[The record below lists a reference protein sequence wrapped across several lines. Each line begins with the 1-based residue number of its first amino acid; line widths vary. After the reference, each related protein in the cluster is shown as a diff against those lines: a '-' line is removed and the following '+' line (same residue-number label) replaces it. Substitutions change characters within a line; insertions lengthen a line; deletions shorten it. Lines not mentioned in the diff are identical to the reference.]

1 LYRLNRE
8 TEEKWRRIWEDK
20 KIFEADPDERDEKVF
35 VTVPFPYMN
44 GPLHLG
50 HAFTD
55 GRVDVYARFKR
66 MQGVNTLFPYAWHWT
81 GQPLVAAAERLSKGD
96 RAMIREFVEI
106 DGVPKEEISKFYDP
120 VYMAKYYTA
129 DGKIALE
136 RLGLSID
143 WRRSF
148 HTTDLEPTFNKF
160 VIWQMN
166 KLKQKGYI
174 TRGTHPVVWCPHDN
188 SPTGDH
194 DRLEGE
200 GVTWEDFTLVL
211 FPSVENDITKL
222 PAATLRPETIFG
234 VTNLWVN
241 PNANY
246 VVINFTERNNE
257 NWIVAQ
263 RAAAK
268 MAEQLKKFVVKRNLL
283 GKELVGTSV
292 RHPLYSKRELII
304 LPGEFVDPDN
314 GTGIVYSVPAHA
326 PADYVALR
334 DIKNNVALQKEFGLS
349 EEKMRAIQPISL
361 ISIPGFGEFPA
372 KEIVDRM
379 GIKDQYDPKVS
390 EATADIYKKEFH
402 QGVMKPSTG
411 KFAGK
416 NVSEAK
422 LMIVKELESEGLVEH
437 MYELPEKVVCRCT
450 TECIVKVLEDQWFLK
465 YSDPEWKKLAHECV
479 DSGSIFPDSA
489 RRWFHDV
496 IDWFK
501 DWPCARKVGLGT
513 PLPWSPEW
521 IVETLSDSTIYP
533 AFYTISSTIRQN
545 NIPAELLCESLFD
558 FVILGEGRVED
569 VAFKSKLSK
578 ELIDELREQFVY
590 WYPVNLRNS
599 AKELIPNH
607 LTFFVFQHVAFFS
620 RGLWPTGISVN
631 GMLTNNGAKMS
642 KSKGNSVSLR
652 QGLDQYGADVVRATV
667 LGGSEGLDDVDW
679 NDKAAQDMESKIRT
693 LTNFMV
699 SLTKV
704 PRNGNNKRETQ
715 EDQWLETRIQEKIAS
730 ITSNLEEMRTKT
742 AFQEAFFGYW
752 NDIRYYL
759 KRTELPTDALLREAV
774 MIWIKLLAPF
784 IPFTAEEINSNMGST
799 ELVSISRFPV
809 PDPSRVNK
817 LSLLN
822 EIVIQRLIQ
831 DAENITKL
839 MKESKPTK
847 LHIFVAPRWNYDA
860 MKEVLNSRKEGLS
873 MRETMNRIFGL
884 LPDISKERIADLVP
898 RLTKTINELGDEF
911 TESYMKLSANVDEL
925 GIYSKMSEYLAKE
938 LRVSVDVRFADSTD
952 IHDPKGKARFALP
965 FKPSLFF
972 E

>member
-1 LYRLNRE
+1 MDRDI
-8 TEEKWRRIWEDK
+8 EEKWRKVWEEK
-20 KIFEADPDERDEKVF
+20 KIFEADPDGRMQKVL

-66 MQGVNTLFPYAWHWT
+66 MQGLNTLFPYAWHWT

-96 RAMIREFVEI
+96 KAMIREFVEI

-120 VYMAKYYTA
+120 VYMAEYYTA
-129 DGKIALE
+129 DGKKSLE

-148 HTTDLEPTFNKF
+148 HTTDLEPAFNKF

-166 KLKQKGYI
+166 KLRQKGYI
-174 TRGTHPVVWCPHDN
+174 TRGTHPVVWCPHDQ

-200 GVTWEDFTLVL
+200 GVTWEDFTLIL
-211 FPSVENDITKL
+211 FSSSKSQEIRL

-241 PNANY
+241 PNAKY
-246 VVINFTERNNE
+246 VLVSFNDRDNE
-257 NWIVAQ
+257 NWIVSE
-263 RAAAK
+263 RASLK
-268 MAEQLKKFVVKRNLL
+268 LREQLKKFKVEKELS
-283 GKELVGTSV
+283 GKELVGTTV
-292 RHPLYSKRELII
+292 RHPFEPRKELTI
-304 LPGEFVDPDN
+304 LPGDFVDQDN

-334 DIKNNVALQKEFGLS
+334 DLKNNPALLSEFGVAD
-349 EEKMRAIQPISL
+349 ETIRTIQPISL

-372 KEIVDRM
+372 VELVEKM
-379 GIKDQYDPKVS
+379 GIRDQKDPRVS
-390 EATADIYKKEFH
+390 EATAEIYKKEFH
-402 QGVMKPSTG
+402 LGILNQNTG

-422 LMIVKELESEGLVEH
+422 PLIIDELENEGLADH
-437 MYELPEKVVCRCT
+437 MYELPERVVCRCT

-465 YSDPEWKKLAHECV
+465 YSDPEWKRLAHDCV
-479 DSGSIFPDSA
+479 DSASIFPESA
-489 RRWFHDV
+489 RRWFNDV

-513 PLPWSPEW
+513 PLPWSPDW
-521 IVETLSDSTIYP
+521 IVETLSDSTIYM
-533 AFYTISSTIRQN
+533 AFYTISNTINERK
-545 NIPAELLCESLFD
+545 IPPESLGESLFD
-558 FVILGEGRVED
+558 YVILGEGSIND
-569 VAFKSKLSK
+569 VASYNKLSTK
-578 ELIDELREQFVY
+578 VIGELRRQFVY

-607 LTFFVFQHVAFFS
+607 LTFFVFQHVAFFPKQ
-620 RGLWPTGISVN
+620 LWPTAISVN

-652 QGLDQYGADVVRATV
+652 QGLNQYGADVVRATV

-679 NDKAAQDMESKIRT
+679 NDSAAQDMESKIRS
-693 LTNFMV
+693 LTNFIV
-699 SLTKV
+699 SLSKEGTDKQNAKSEI
-704 PRNGNNKRETQ
+704 RTQ
-715 EDQWLETRIQEKIAS
+715 DYLWLETQIQER
-730 ITSNLEEMRTKT
+730 ITSIVDDLDQMRTKA

-752 NDIRYYL
+752 NDVRYYL
-759 KRTELPTDALLREAV
+759 KRSDAPSRELLSEAV
-774 MIWIKLLAPF
+774 QIWIRLMSPF
-784 IPFTAEEINSNMGST
+784 IPFTSEELNSKIGST
-799 ELVSISRFPV
+799 ELISVSRFPI
-809 PDPSRVNK
+809 PDPARMSD
-817 LSLLN
+817 LATLN

-839 MKESKPTK
+839 IKAKPRS
-847 LHIFVAPRWNYDA
+847 LYIFVAPSWNY
-860 MKEVLNSRKEGLS
+860 EVLKAIVVARKDGS
-873 MRETMNRIFGL
+873 NTRDTMNKLFQTMPQI
-884 LPDISKERIADLVP
+884 PKAEIADLVP
-898 RLTKTINELGDEF
+898 RLTKIINELGEDSIQ
-911 TESYMKLSANVDEL
+911 SYMKLWDKFDEL
-925 GIYSKMSEYLAKE
+925 GVYQDAWKYLERELQIILNVKRVGNVEIY
-938 LRVSVDVRFADSTD
+938 
-952 IHDPKGKARFALP
+952 DPKGKSKFALP